1 MTDEERLEELEQ
13 KRKEI
18 SDAINELRNLDE
30 KRKLLCDMHNE
41 MLREINALKKRI
53 EYQNKLLGLGGDKE

>member
-18 SDAINELRNLDE
+18 SDAIDELRNLDE
-30 KRKLLCDMHNE
+30 KRNLLNGIHNE
-41 MLREINALKKRI
+41 MLGEISSLQKRI
-53 EYQNKLLGLGGDKE
+53 RLQNELLGLGGDKI